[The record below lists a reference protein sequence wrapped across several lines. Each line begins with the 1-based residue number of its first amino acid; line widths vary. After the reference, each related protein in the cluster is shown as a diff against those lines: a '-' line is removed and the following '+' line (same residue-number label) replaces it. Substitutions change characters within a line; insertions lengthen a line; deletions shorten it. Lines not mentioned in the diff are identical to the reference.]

1 MENKLS
7 ERASIIVRS
16 IGERTERLC
25 CELILAQGIP
35 QNHLFV
41 VQKAPFS
48 EAMRKSFQTGIEV
61 GLPWTFCVDADV
73 LLRVGS
79 IEKMLRFADEQ
90 DEDLCEIQGFV
101 LDKFFGGP
109 REAGNHLYRTS
120 LLPDLIAQI
129 PEEGVNIRPEF
140 HTLESMRRKGYPYKQ
155 IPVLVGLHD
164 FEQFY
169 SDIYRKCFVQA
180 HKHIKHTDLFLE
192 VWRAGAATDPDYQ
205 VALKGFSA
213 GIEHFSKVYID
224 VNQEIFKNVENLTFA
239 EKPRNL
245 TISDIGLDQIEKI
258 INNWVEPDIYKEKF
272 PDKRGLIPFAKN
284 QLSSEEIKSKV
295 QKIPRTKRI
304 PFIIGSTLVLM
315 GDWLQ
320 RWAKNNDI

>member
-1 MENKLS
+1 MSQWIYN
-7 ERASIIVRS
+7 ASIVIRS
-16 IGERTERLC
+16 IGERTESLC
-25 CELILAQGIP
+25 RELVLAQGIP
-35 QNHLFV
+35 ENNLYV
-41 VQKAPFS
+41 VHQSPFS
-48 EAMRKSFQTGIEV
+48 AAMKKSFQTGIEV

-73 LLRVGS
+73 LLRDGS
-79 IEKMLRFADEQ
+79 IEKMLRFAEEQ
-90 DEDLCEIQGFV
+90 DVNVCEIQGFV

-120 LLPDLIAQI
+120 LLPKVIEQI

-140 HTLESMRRKGYPYKQ
+140 HTLESMKKKGYPYKQ

-164 FEQFY
+164 FEQFF

-224 VNQEIFKNVENLTFA
+224 VNQEIFKNVKNLTFA

-258 INNWVEPDIYKEKF
+258 INNWVEPDIYNEKF
-272 PDKRGLIPFAKN
+272 PNKRGLIPDRKKH
-284 QLSSEEIKSKV
+284 LSLEDIKSKV
-295 QKIPRTKRI
+295 QKIPRIKRI

-315 GDWLQ
+315 GDRLQ